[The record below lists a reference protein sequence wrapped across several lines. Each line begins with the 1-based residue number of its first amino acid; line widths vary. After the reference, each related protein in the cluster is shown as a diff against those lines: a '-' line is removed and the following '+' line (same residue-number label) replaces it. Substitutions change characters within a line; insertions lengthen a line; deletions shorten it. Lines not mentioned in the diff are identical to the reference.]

1 MARTWLGAVASP
13 PLPKGSLASTL
24 RALDHSRA
32 ELSSTRSTSPRG
44 PGQGRQPG
52 PLRGPQC
59 PGMAQGRPL
68 LSLTKLPCHPQSCPG
83 EPWPG
88 FSCLRAGQ
96 HHAASAGTCTRG
108 PGGGGLVRAGP
119 GREQCPVLPCCPAGW
134 ASASGG
140 QRGNW
145 TQSWTNSTPLCTQ
158 SQFLQL
164 PLRSEVGPFWAFLGT
179 NDPPPLSPAPRH
191 RSL

>member
-68 LSLTKLPCHPQSCPG
+68 LSLTKLPCHPQSCP
-83 EPWPG
+83 EPVP
-88 FSCLRAGQ
+88 
-96 HHAASAGTCTRG
+96 AAAPEVS
-108 PGGGGLVRAGP
+108 P
-119 GREQCPVLPCCPAGW
+119 Q
-134 ASASGG
+134 
-140 QRGNW
+140 
-145 TQSWTNSTPLCTQ
+145 TPLSVTWYERGMGGAC
-158 SQFLQL
+158 
-164 PLRSEVGPFWAFLGT
+164 VC
-179 NDPPPLSPAPRH
+179 
-191 RSL
+191 